1 MVNLYH
7 IKNTE
12 FKDLEGYIIMNT
24 NKNIVLIFD
33 LDFTLI
39 NNREGIVNSF
49 NYALK
54 RYHLPQLITTKI
66 EKMIGTPLEKMFA
79 QVTDMDATP
88 LCSAFREFYVSEGI
102 FQVKVFPG
110 VKDLLIELNK
120 WFTLGVITSKKEEIA
135 KKLLHYLKFARC
147 FDFILGETEQRKSKT
162 DPKLLQY
169 LLKTYKG
176 FHFVMIGDTPHDRE
190 LAEELECP
198 FIGVLTG
205 MHSYEELKSNRKK
218 VKSLILNNV
227 VEITSQ
233 KIYSLFDM

>member
-1 MVNLYH
+1 
-7 IKNTE
+7 
-12 FKDLEGYIIMNT
+12 MNT
-24 NKNIVLIFD
+24 IKSIVLSFD

-39 NNREGIVNSF
+39 DNREGIVNSF

-54 RYHLPQLITTKI
+54 KFNIPALETAFI
-66 EKMIGTPLEKMFA
+66 EKMIGTPLEEMFA

-88 LCSAFREFYVSEGI
+88 LCSAFREYYVSEGI

-135 KKLLHYLKFARC
+135 QKLLHYLNFAHI

-169 LLKTYKG
+169 LLKEYTG
-176 FHFVMIGDTPHDRE
+176 FNFVIIGDTPHDRD
-190 LAEELECP
+190 LAEVLECP

-205 MHSYEELKSNRKK
+205 HHSYEELISKRKK

-227 VEITSQ
+227 VEITRQ
-233 KIYSLFDM
+233 KIYSLF

>member
-1 MVNLYH
+1 MKLN
-7 IKNTE
+7 
-12 FKDLEGYIIMNT
+12 FQ
-24 NKNIVLIFD
+24 IVISFD

-39 NNREGIVNSF
+39 DNREGIINSF

-54 RYHLPQLITTKI
+54 KYNLPRVERTVI
-66 EKMIGTPLEKMFA
+66 EKMIGIPLEIMFA
-79 QVTDMDATP
+79 KVTDLDSGS
-88 LCSAFREFYVSEGI
+88 LCSAFRQYYVSEGI
-102 FQVKVFPG
+102 YQVKVFPG
-110 VKDLLIELNK
+110 VKDLLVELNK

-135 KKLLHYLKFARC
+135 IKLLHYLKFARY

-162 DPKLLQY
+162 DPKLLQC
-169 LLKTYKG
+169 LLKQYKG
-176 FHFVMIGDTPHDRE
+176 FNFVIIGDTPHDRE

-205 MHSYEELKSNRKK
+205 MHSYEELKSNRNK

-227 VEITSQ
+227 VEINRQ